1 MLKIG
6 WFSTARGPTSRR
18 LLQVV
23 QENIQQQTI
32 NGQIIFAFTN
42 RNPGEYKE
50 TDQFFE
56 LTRSYNIPTVYF
68 SLKEFESAPQN
79 QGISPDQI
87 RIRYDRIIIEKL
99 RRFSPDICVL
109 AGYMLIVGNEMC
121 RKYSMINLHPA
132 LPDGPKGTWQQVIWQ
147 LIENRVEQSGVMMHL
162 VTPDLDRGPV
172 ITYCSYPITG
182 EPFDEHWLKIKNK
195 TGTEIQHQEGENN
208 LLFQIIRKHGVAR
221 ELPLIVATL
230 KAFGNSEFSINQ
242 GELLDKQGN
251 RITGYDLTREVDA
264 LARESLNSR
273 TA

>member
-147 LIENRVEQSGVMMHL
+147 LIESRAERSGVMMHL
-162 VTPDLDRGPV
+162 VTPELDRGPV

-182 EPFDEHWLKIKNK
+182 EPFDEHWQKIKNK

-230 KAFGNSEFSINQ
+230 KAFGNSEISIKQ

-264 LARESLNSR
+264 LARESLNFQTS
-273 TA
+273 